1 MHNGLRRKISVGACC
16 DLNVVAMKNLGDGG
30 QVAGK
35 VPLCSLGDTTA
46 APGDQDVFRES
57 TVGVLDF
64 DECELDAAFVEVLN
78 QVGKLTICDNK

>member
-1 MHNGLRRKISVGACC
+1 M
-16 DLNVVAMKNLGDGG
+16 VAVKNLGDGG

-46 APGDQDVFRES
+46 APGNQDVFGKS

-64 DECELDAAFVEVLN
+64 DEGELDAAFVEVLD
-78 QVGKLTICDNK
+78 QVGKLTICDDG